1 MARINWKYDKGTTIF
16 SGLKAAMDKKGGTI
30 NYSANGVYA
39 DSTSKVDAAIVVVG
53 EDPYA
58 ESNGDRSASQLKLPA
73 SDISTIKQIEN
84 SHPDTPIIL
93 VLTTGRPIAIADYV
107 MIVILKELS
116 MLGFQVVKVMEL
128 PMYY

>member
-1 MARINWKYDKGTTIF
+1 
-16 SGLKAAMDKKGGTI
+16 MDKKGRTI
-30 NYSANGVYA
+30 NYSANGVSA

-73 SDISTIKQIEN
+73 SDISTIEQIEN
-84 SHPDTPIIL
+84 HPDTPIIL

-107 MIVILKELS
+107 NDSHIKGIVNASL
-116 MLGFQVVKVMEL
+116 QVVKVMEL